1 MYCRYCWLFGNVDD
15 QTYQSSWVTGVTH
28 WQQLSKKIKKHESS
42 PCHLTASITASDWM
56 HDKTID
62 KSAEAAKQTRINF
75 WMSVLERIIKIILLL
90 ARNTLA
96 FRGHREK
103 FGENG
108 NGNFLQIVKLLASY
122 DDVLKKLVNKSQSSR
137 ITYLSPQL
145 QNELIS
151 LLAQNVRSAIAS
163 DIRDAPYFSIMLD
176 TTHDISKVDQLSIVI
191 RYLTLMEDNQDGASV
206 PVCKINE
213 QFLGFVELKDQTAKG
228 IETQLNAFLLQYDL
242 PMSKCR
248 GQCYNGAATMSGAY
262 KGVQKRILDQQ
273 PNAFYVHCA
282 AHNLNLMLFVEW
294 MKYFN
299 FSIPFKTFTFFWL

>member
-1 MYCRYCWLFGNVDD
+1 MYCRYCWRFGNVDD
-15 QTYQSSWVTGVTH
+15 PTYQSSWVTGVTD

-75 WMSVLERIIKIILLL
+75 WMSVLERIIKIILLQ
-90 ARNTLA
+90 ARNTLE

-108 NGNFLQIVKLLASY
+108 NGNFLQIVEFLASY

-137 ITYLSPQL
+137 ITYLSPQI

-176 TTHDISKVDQLSIVI
+176 TTQDTVSAK
-191 RYLTLMEDNQDGASV
+191 LTN
-206 PVCKINE
+206 
-213 QFLGFVELKDQTAKG
+213 
-228 IETQLNAFLLQYDL
+228 
-242 PMSKCR
+242 
-248 GQCYNGAATMSGAY
+248 
-262 KGVQKRILDQQ
+262 
-273 PNAFYVHCA
+273 
-282 AHNLNLMLFVEW
+282 
-294 MKYFN
+294 
-299 FSIPFKTFTFFWL
+299 

>member
-1 MYCRYCWLFGNVDD
+1 
-15 QTYQSSWVTGVTH
+15 
-28 WQQLSKKIKKHESS
+28 
-42 PCHLTASITASDWM
+42 M

-103 FGENG
+103 FSENG
-108 NGNFLQIVKLLASY
+108 NGNFLQIVELLTSY

-137 ITYLSPQL
+137 ITYLSPQI

-163 DIRDAPYFSIMLD
+163 DIRDAPYFSIMLE
-176 TTHDISKVDQLSIVI
+176 TTQDISKVDQLGIVI
-191 RYLTLMEDNQDGASV
+191 KYLTLMEDNQDGASV

-213 QFLGFVELKDQTAKG
+213 RFLGFVELNDQTAKG

-248 GQCYNGAATMSGAY
+248 GQCYDGAATMGGAY
-262 KGVQKRILDQQ
+262 KGVQKRNLDQQ

-282 AHNLNLMLFVEW
+282 AHNLNLIVNDAVRGVDEIVQFFDTVQNI
-294 MKYFN
+294 YN
-299 FSIPFKTFTFFWL
+299 FFCYSIKR